1 MYCVSDVKWYAV
13 GMTHDASKDSGEHI
27 APGAGLRIG
36 DIAPDFSARSTT
48 GDMRLSDC
56 RGRWLVLFSHPADFT
71 PVGEAEFSL
80 IGRQE
85 LGNLDSLAGLP
96 SQGFE
101 EPPKKPTRK
110 KAKKK
115 KKPAAAPAGSFFGAV
130 MREASHG

>member
-1 MYCVSDVKWYAV
+1 MAALSFAAAATQPPKRRRAPLPPVEEDSSAGDSDA
-13 GMTHDASKDSGEHI
+13 DE
-27 APGAGLRIG
+27 AGLE
-36 DIAPDFSARSTT
+36 AARQ
-48 GDMRLSDC
+48 LA
-56 RGRWLVLFSHPADFT
+56 RGLPADFA

-101 EPPKKPTRK
+101 EPPKKPARK

-115 KKPAAAPAGSFFGAV
+115 KKPAAPAAGSFFGAV

>member
-1 MYCVSDVKWYAV
+1 MAALAFAAAAPTQPPKRRRAPLPPVEEDSSAGDSDA
-13 GMTHDASKDSGEHI
+13 DE
-27 APGAGLRIG
+27 AGLEAARQLARG
-36 DIAPDFSARSTT
+36 LPSDFA
-48 GDMRLSDC
+48 
-56 RGRWLVLFSHPADFT
+56 

-101 EPPKKPTRK
+101 EPPKKPARK
-110 KAKKK
+110 RAKKK
-115 KKPAAAPAGSFFGAV
+115 KKPAAAPPAGSFFGAV

>member
-1 MYCVSDVKWYAV
+1 MAALAFASSMPPQPPKRRRAPLPPVEEDSSAGDSDA
-13 GMTHDASKDSGEHI
+13 DE
-27 APGAGLRIG
+27 AGLEAARQLARG
-36 DIAPDFSARSTT
+36 LPSDFA
-48 GDMRLSDC
+48 
-56 RGRWLVLFSHPADFT
+56 

-85 LGNLDSLAGLP
+85 LGDLASLAGLP

-101 EPPKKPTRK
+101 EPPPKKPSRK
-110 KAKKK
+110 KAKK